1 MIDPLPDC
9 VKQGERARLIP
20 IVAETSKEKR
30 VASVFLS
37 VLPRVPDLAANLLSS
52 VGIRIGKRTKISTF
66 TEVVFRDDV
75 ACKDRPDGLIEVANG
90 GRTWRA
96 LVEAKIGKGTVSEEQ
111 VVRYLDVARRNGFD
125 AVISIS
131 NEFVARADHHPVKVP
146 RPMLRSTGLFHWPWM
161 WVLTKA
167 QLIQLD
173 EAVTDIEQRFLL
185 DEFVRFLN
193 HPSTGVEGFTQMNKE
208 WRDIV
213 RAVGA
218 GEKLRRTSEEVAST
232 VASWFEE
239 QRDLCLV
246 MSRSIAKPVRLKMER
261 RVQDDHN
268 ARLKAR
274 IAEFVDSECLSVM
287 LQVPDAAADIA
298 VEANLARKSV
308 SASMRLK
315 APKDRKSTKARINWL
330 LKMLKKDDPRLFVR
344 ASWPSRAP
352 DTQAQLSLVRDDP
365 DCLKGDNLSLVPTAF
380 EVLLIEDLAGRFSGT
395 RTFIE
400 DVERIV
406 PEFYDLVGQYLRGWR
421 PSPPRP
427 VAVNE
432 PSEPEELKGEGIRA
446 VQSFVDAEL

>member
-1 MIDPLPDC
+1 MAANLPEC
-9 VKQGERARLIP
+9 LKQGDRARLIP

-37 VLPRVPDLAANLLSS
+37 VLPRIPDLASALFSS
-52 VGIRIGKRTKISTF
+52 VGIKIGKRSRISTF
-66 TEVVFRDDV
+66 TEVVFRDDIV
-75 ACKDRPDGLIEVANG
+75 GKDRPDGFVEVTNG
-90 GRTWRA
+90 AKTWRA
-96 LVEAKIGKGTVSEEQ
+96 LIEAKIAKGTVAEEQ
-111 VVRYLDVARRNGFD
+111 VVRYLDLAKRNGID
-125 AVISIS
+125 AVITIS
-131 NEFVARADHHPVKVP
+131 NEFVARADHHPVKVSKSV
-146 RPMLRSTGLFHWPWM
+146 LRSTGLFHWPWM

-173 EAVTDIEQRFLL
+173 ESITDPEQRFLL
-185 DEFVRFLN
+185 DEFERFLT

-218 GEKLRRTSEEVAST
+218 GEKLRKTSEEVAST

-246 MSRSIAKPVRLKMER
+246 MSRNIGKPVRLKIDR
-261 RVQDDHN
+261 TVQDDHN

-274 IAEFVDSECLSVM
+274 ISDFVDGECLTVG
-287 LQVPDAAADIA
+287 LHVPDAAADIT

-308 SASMRLK
+308 AASMRLR
-315 APKDRKSTKARINWL
+315 APKDRKSARARINWL
-330 LKMLKKDDPRLFVR
+330 LKMLKEDDPRLFVR

-352 DTQAQLSLVRDDP
+352 DTQALLSFLKEDP
-365 DCLKGDNLSLVPTAF
+365 DCLKGDNPSLVPTAF
-380 EVLLIEDLAGRFSGT
+380 EVLLIEDLGGRFSGT

-406 PEFYDLVGQYLRGWR
+406 PEFYQLVGQHLREWR
-421 PSPPRP
+421 PAPPRP
-427 VAVNE
+427 IAVKEHPLPDEEVGEDVPADSQLASVE
-432 PSEPEELKGEGIRA
+432 P
-446 VQSFVDAEL
+446 